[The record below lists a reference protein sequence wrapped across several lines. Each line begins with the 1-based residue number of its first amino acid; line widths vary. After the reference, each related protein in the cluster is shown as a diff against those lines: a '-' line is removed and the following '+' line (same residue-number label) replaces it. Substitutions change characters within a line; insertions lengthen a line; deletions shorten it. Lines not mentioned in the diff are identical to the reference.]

1 MNSAAQALPITV
13 TDQPKLIGM
22 SAHIHASCSSEQ
34 LERINSSL
42 RQVGK
47 KDLSQKKQSF
57 TWMVRSQGVNWEHA
71 LDLFVEEEETAEF
84 LLVLDLVATHSQ
96 SESRARSSERRLR
109 QVAVALNA
117 VIHESLIA
125 TVNCVL
131 SWHYQADECELP
143 VSLPLGLAV
152 ATTGQLRS
160 VKGVR
165 ITSDDGET
173 WVVFD
178 LSNSAPNFLH
188 VGSGYTFDT
197 PLNERVLDT
206 TIEYGQSLIA
216 QVGFAYRGKR

>member
-1 MNSAAQALPITV
+1 MTI
-13 TDQPKLIGM
+13 TDQPQLMGM
-22 SAHIHASCSSEQ
+22 RAHIHAPCSSVQ

-42 RQVGK
+42 RHVGK

-57 TWMVRSQGVNWEHA
+57 TWMIRGQGVNWEYV
-71 LDLFVEEEETAEF
+71 LDLFAEDEETAES

-117 VIHESLIA
+117 VILESLTA
-125 TVNCVL
+125 TVSCGL
-131 SWHYQADECELP
+131 SWHYQADDCELP
-143 VSLPLGLAV
+143 IRLPFGLPV
-152 ATTGQLRS
+152 APTSELRS

-173 WVVFD
+173 YVVLD
-178 LSNSAPNFLH
+178 LSNSAPNLLH
-188 VGSGYTFDT
+188 VGSGYTLDT
-197 PLNERVLDT
+197 PLDERVLDT

-216 QVGFAYRGKR
+216 QVGFTYRGKR